1 MPNEELEPSTPEAPA
16 EAIPSTPEAPAKAS
30 DPRLNNAI
38 TEAKLQLLKDDPL
51 AVLKV
56 ELEFAKLQQQN
67 NRDKEEGRNDLERKR
82 GYLAAWLVGIMAFS
96 LIAFTI
102 LTVMDKFSNPNT
114 RELITLFWTSQVG
127 LVSSVVGY
135 YFGAASKESK

>member
-30 DPRLNNAI
+30 AQIAPQNIAAAM
-38 TEAKLQLLKDDPL
+38 AKLTPEDLAKLLPLLLK
-51 AVLKV
+51 A
-56 ELEFAKLQQQN
+56 EAQQVKDQS
-67 NRDKEEGRNDLERKR
+67 ELERKR
-82 GYLAAWLVGIMAFS
+82 GNLANCLVAIMASS

>member
-30 DPRLNNAI
+30 AQIAPQNIAAAM
-38 TEAKLQLLKDDPL
+38 AKLTPEDLAKLLPLLLK
-51 AVLKV
+51 A
-56 ELEFAKLQQQN
+56 EAQQVKDQS
-67 NRDKEEGRNDLERKR
+67 ELERKR
-82 GYLAAWLVGIMAFS
+82 GNLANCLVAIMASS

-135 YFGAASKESK
+135 YFGSASKESK

>member
-1 MPNEELEPSTPEAPA
+1 MPNEELEPSTPE
-16 EAIPSTPEAPAKAS
+16 SSDKAS
-30 DPRLNNAI
+30 EQRLNNAY
-38 TEAKLQLLKDDPL
+38 TEAKIKLLKDNPL
-51 AVLKV
+51 ALLDVERKFAEFQQKN
-56 ELEFAKLQQQN
+56 ELEK
-67 NRDKEEGRNDLERKR
+67 KR
-82 GYLAAWLVGIMAFS
+82 GQLAAGLVIIMALS

-102 LTVMDKFSNPNT
+102 LTVMDKFNNPNT